1 MPRPGLLV
9 VVLAAAASLGT
20 GSGRAAPAGCTAGT
34 TKALV
39 RSFVA
44 SYNAGRV
51 AAIDR
56 LWAPEPYFQWYS
68 TIGPGT
74 RLGSRAYDRATLAA
88 YFRARV
94 RVHEK
99 IVLTELGAGYD
110 ARRNLVN
117 FAGKLVRSADDLQA
131 TGPKSFKG
139 AAACRSTG
147 PALIVWSM

>member
-1 MPRPGLLV
+1 MVRFGLFALIAG
-9 VVLAAAASLGT
+9 LAAGAPSGHAA
-20 GSGRAAPAGCTAGT
+20 RCTADST
-34 TKALV
+34 RALV
-39 RSFVA
+39 RVFVA
-44 SYNAGRV
+44 DYNAGRV

-74 RLGSRAYDRATLAA
+74 RLGSKAYDRATLAT

-99 IVLTELGAGYD
+99 LVLTKLGAGYD
-110 ARRNLVN
+110 ATRNLVN
-117 FAGKLVRSADDLQA
+117 FAGKLVRSADDLPTTA
-131 TGPKSFKG
+131 PKDFKG
-139 AAACRSTG
+139 AAACPPGG